1 MVASWLA
8 VRLGD
13 KGSKVTTGDGV
24 SHLAVLG
31 VGGVGGY
38 FGGLVAATVANGRD
52 PSWAVHFIARGDH
65 LAHLQERGLTLDAS
79 GERILTRPASA
90 VATLAEAPVPD
101 VVLLCVKGYD
111 LDEAA
116 RQMAARCDART
127 AVVPLLNGVDVCER
141 IRGTVTA
148 GYVLPACALV
158 GTHLERP
165 GYVRQEGGDGRL
177 FLGADPVHPE
187 YVPESLL
194 RLLGRS
200 GVAYSWFDDARPAVW
215 EKFLF
220 ISAFGLVTATSGM
233 TVGEV
238 LLDKSAM
245 CDVTGIMGEVVG
257 IAALE
262 GVDLPEDAASVALAK
277 ARAFPFETKTS
288 LQRDVEAGRRHEGDT
303 FGGAIARLGE
313 RHGLDTPSTRRVY
326 ARLGA

>member
-1 MVASWLA
+1 VA
-8 VRLGD
+8 
-13 KGSKVTTGDGV
+13 TGEGV
-24 SHLAVLG
+24 SHLAVFG

-38 FGGLVAATVANGRD
+38 FGGRIAAAVANGRNR
-52 PSWAVHFIARGDH
+52 SWAVHFIARGDH

-79 GERILTRPASA
+79 GERIVCRPASA
-90 VATLAEAPVPD
+90 VGALAEAPVPD

-116 RQMAARCDART
+116 RQIAAHCDAHT

-141 IRGTVTA
+141 IRGTVPA

-165 GYVRQEGGDGRL
+165 GHVRQVGGDGVL

-187 YVPESLL
+187 YVPEPLL
-194 RLLGRS
+194 RLLDRS
-200 GVAYSWFDDARPAVW
+200 GVAYRWFEDSRPAVW

-238 LLDKSAM
+238 LLDESAM
-245 CDVTGIMGEVVG
+245 RDVAGVMDEVVG

-262 GVDLPEDAASVALAK
+262 GVDLPEDAVDVALAK
-277 ARAFPFETKTS
+277 ARAFPFETRTS
-288 LQRDVEAGRRHEGDT
+288 LQRDVEVGRRHEGDM
-303 FGGAIARLGE
+303 FGGAIVRLGE

-326 ARLGA
+326 SRLGV